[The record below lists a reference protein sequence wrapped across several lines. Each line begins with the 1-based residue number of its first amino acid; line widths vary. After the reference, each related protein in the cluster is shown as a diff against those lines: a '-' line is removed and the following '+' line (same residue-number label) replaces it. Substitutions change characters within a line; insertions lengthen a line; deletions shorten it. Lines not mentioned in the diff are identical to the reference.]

1 MARKDEPVSI
11 RERFVGVLEGFLQEA
26 YEQQP
31 APETDPD
38 RSIKNLNRLL
48 QLVKAGLVP
57 EDLMYKMFNVLK
69 DPKRFGVTPKLRNQ
83 LFDVMIKTL
92 NYIVIDD
99 HAAWARYRNY
109 LLRQKS
115 EKEKAKETIDQEM
128 EEQRRT
134 PMDKREMYKNLN
146 EEVNRMLRKHRA
158 GDLNEQFESAAQ
170 ELAEAMEDPA
180 KVNALL
186 KTGLVDPAKLSRV
199 RTALKDPDKA
209 MKNAGIRYD
218 LINMLM
224 SLINIVTTNPGVYQ
238 KVRKSAK
245 DMGEPVHEGK
255 DAEYDAF
262 FRKALEKF
270 GKSGVGEMNPEE
282 KKKFFNYVDAN
293 WKGRGE
299 VKEGKAAAP
308 SLADGSTEEDRQEY
322 GPVLK
327 TFKAKI
333 AKIEKKV
340 AKLKSQIAKA
350 KNPEIK
356 KRLQD
361 TLYYEEQEVKWHNEW
376 LSKIEKKAKKG
387 DYGGALDDLIPI
399 TWEY

>member
-31 APETDPD
+31 APETNPD

-99 HAAWARYRNY
+99 PAAWARYRNY

-158 GDLNEQFESAAQ
+158 GSLDEQFEYAAQ

-209 MKNAGIRYD
+209 IKNAGIRYD

-245 DMGEPVHEGK
+245 DMGEPVHEEK

-262 FRKALEKF
+262 FRQALEKF
-270 GKSGVGEMNPEE
+270 GKSGVGEMSPEE

-299 VKEGKAAAP
+299 VKEG
-308 SLADGSTEEDRQEY
+308 ED
-322 GPVLK
+322 K
-327 TFKAKI
+327 SDS
-333 AKIEKKV
+333 EKLNFVKS
-340 AKLKSQIAKA
+340 LKSF
-350 KNPEIK
+350 K
-356 KRLQD
+356 K
-361 TLYYEEQEVKWHNEW
+361 
-376 LSKIEKKAKKG
+376 
-387 DYGGALDDLIPI
+387 
-399 TWEY
+399 